1 MNVTFYECTVNV
13 VIVILTLLLLLY
25 VYYQYAL
32 NYWYRRTVPYVP
44 GTFPFGSFTSSF
56 IGSESFTQKINEFYR
71 QFKAKGCDYVG
82 LYITARKALLVLD
95 PSLVKRILTTDFQ
108 YFHDRGVYH
117 DETNDPL
124 SAHLVALSGDQ
135 WKDLRQKLTPTFSSG
150 KLKTMFHTVLQCA
163 EQLSSTLAEE
173 CVCVDKPVEMK
184 DLAARYTTDVIGSC
198 AFGIECNSLKNP
210 EAQFRQ
216 IGRKVFLPSRT
227 DVYKRAIIRASPWL
241 AKKLKIKVTN
251 SEVSKFFI
259 GAVKETVE
267 YRIKNN
273 ISRGDFLQ
281 LLIGLMNKEDDG
293 IGEKEHKENSLTMN
307 QVAAQTFVFFLAGFE
322 TSASTMTFAL
332 YELAIHTDIQERVRT
347 EITEVVKKYNDSITY
362 DAIMEMHYTEKVLQE
377 TMRKYPTFVLLMR
390 KCTKDYKL
398 PNTDIIL
405 QKGTAVIIPVQAI
418 QNDPEFYPD
427 PEKFDPNRFDLEEV
441 QSRVDH
447 TYIPFGSGPR
457 ICIGLRFAM
466 IQMKVAITMLLLNYK
481 FTLNEKTGIPLV
493 MNPATFILT
502 PQAGTWL
509 NVSKINPHRT

>member
-241 AKKLKIKVTN
+241 AKKLKIKVNT
-251 SEVSKFFI
+251 SCTYT
-259 GAVKETVE
+259 GTETGLLGQ
-267 YRIKNN
+267 IKNR
-273 ISRGDFLQ
+273 SF
-281 LLIGLMNKEDDG
+281 
-293 IGEKEHKENSLTMN
+293 
-307 QVAAQTFVFFLAGFE
+307 
-322 TSASTMTFAL
+322 
-332 YELAIHTDIQERVRT
+332 
-347 EITEVVKKYNDSITY
+347 
-362 DAIMEMHYTEKVLQE
+362 
-377 TMRKYPTFVLLMR
+377 
-390 KCTKDYKL
+390 
-398 PNTDIIL
+398 
-405 QKGTAVIIPVQAI
+405 
-418 QNDPEFYPD
+418 
-427 PEKFDPNRFDLEEV
+427 
-441 QSRVDH
+441 
-447 TYIPFGSGPR
+447 IPFD
-457 ICIGLRFAM
+457 M
-466 IQMKVAITMLLLNYK
+466 Q
-481 FTLNEKTGIPLV
+481 
-493 MNPATFILT
+493 
-502 PQAGTWL
+502 QAA
-509 NVSKINPHRT
+509 K